1 MHCALSSFIMVS
13 LVMIAA
19 IESYFL
25 EVIIFLEYVIM
36 KHKIM
41 FEDRKVREKEQQ
53 IKFSDHPFVILGN
66 NLLDC
71 TNGVNHHLSRK
82 ENVSKKGI
90 EEKVTKIYC

>member
-1 MHCALSSFIMVS
+1 MHCTLSSFIMVS

-25 EVIIFLEYVIM
+25 EVIIFLEYDIM

-53 IKFSDHPFVILGN
+53 IKFSGHQFVILGS

-71 TNGVNHHLSRK
+71 THGVNHHLSRK
-82 ENVSKKGI
+82 ENVSKKTI
-90 EEKVTKIYC
+90 ERKVVKIYC

>member
-1 MHCALSSFIMVS
+1 MHCTLSSFIMVS

-41 FEDRKVREKEQQ
+41 FEGRKVREKKQQ

-71 TNGVNHHLSRK
+71 THGVNHHLSRK
-82 ENVSKKGI
+82 ENVSKKTI

>member
-1 MHCALSSFIMVS
+1 MHYTWSSSITVS
-13 LVMIAA
+13 LVMMVA

-25 EVIIFLEYVIM
+25 KVIIFLEYDVM

-53 IKFSDHPFVILGN
+53 IKFSGHPFVIRSLISLVILGN

-71 TNGVNHHLSRK
+71 THGVNHHLSRK
-82 ENVSKKGI
+82 ENVSKKTT
-90 EEKVTKIYC
+90 E

>member
-1 MHCALSSFIMVS
+1 MHCTLSSFIMVS

-25 EVIIFLEYVIM
+25 EVIIFLEYDIM

-53 IKFSDHPFVILGN
+53 IKFSGHPFVILGN

-71 TNGVNHHLSRK
+71 THGVNHHLSRK
-82 ENVSKKGI
+82 ENVSKKTI